1 MPLKRTDL
9 EYTRASL
16 LGSPALCGTIRCMK
30 KPTRKDYQKLSIAA
44 HKKYRGKLS
53 VESTMRITTTDQ
65 LSLAYTPGVAGPCLE
80 IAKDKRLARDL
91 TTAKNTVAIVS
102 DGSAVLG
109 LGDIGPVAALPVM
122 EGKAALLKRFA
133 NVNGFPIVLNERSV
147 EGIVAAVKAIAPT
160 FGAINLEDISAPRCF
175 EIEKRLSAELP
186 IPVMHDDQHG
196 TAVVVLAALIN
207 ALKVTKRK
215 ASETKV
221 VISGA
226 GAAGIATA
234 YLLSRAAIKQIV
246 LVDSEGIVSH
256 HRKGLSASKQA
267 ALAYTNLE
275 NKVGTL
281 SDALKGADVFIGVSK
296 PGVLTTDMVRVM
308 NKKPVIF
315 ALANPTP
322 EIMPDEAVKAGA
334 AVIATGRSDFPNQ
347 VNNSLAFPG
356 IYKGLIES
364 GATRVT
370 DAMKIAAAQA
380 IASLV
385 KKPTATK
392 IVPGPFEKKLA
403 ATVAAAIKKNV

>member
-1 MPLKRTDL
+1 MH
-9 EYTRASL
+9 
-16 LGSPALCGTIRCMK
+16 
-30 KPTRKDYQKLSIAA
+30 IA
-44 HKKYRGKLS
+44 
-53 VESTMRITTTDQ
+53 TTDH

-80 IAKDKRLARDL
+80 IAKDKRLAREL

-122 EGKAALLKRFA
+122 EGKAALMKRFA
-133 NVNGFPIVLNERSV
+133 GVNGFPIVLNERSV
-147 EGIVAAVKAIAPT
+147 DGIVTAIKAIAPT

-175 EIEKRLSAELP
+175 EIERRLSAELS

-234 YLLSRAAIKQIV
+234 YLLSRAAIKHLV

-256 HRKGLSASKQA
+256 QRKGLSPSKQA
-267 ALAYTNLE
+267 ALTYTNLE
-275 NKVGTL
+275 NKQGSL
-281 SDALKGADVFIGVSK
+281 ADALHGADVFIGVSK
-296 PGVLTTDMVRVM
+296 PGILTSSMVQAM
-308 NKKPVIF
+308 NKKPIIF

-322 EIMPDEAVKAGA
+322 EIMPEEALRAGA
-334 AVIATGRSDFPNQ
+334 GVVATGRSDFPNQ

-403 ATVAAAIKKNV
+403 TTVALAIKKNI

>member
-1 MPLKRTDL
+1 
-9 EYTRASL
+9 
-16 LGSPALCGTIRCMK
+16 MK
-30 KPTRKDYQKLSIAA
+30 KPSRKDYQALSIAA

-53 VESTMRITTTDQ
+53 VESKMRIATTND

-80 IAKDKRLARDL
+80 IAKDKRLARTM

-109 LGDIGPVAALPVM
+109 LGDIGPIAALPVM
-122 EGKAALLKRFA
+122 EGKAALMKRFA
-133 NVNGFPIVLNERSV
+133 GVDGFPIVLNERTV
-147 EGIVAAVKAIAPT
+147 DGIVSAIKAIAPT

-175 EIEKRLSAELP
+175 EIERRLTAELP

-215 ASETKV
+215 ASETRI

-226 GAAGIATA
+226 GAAGLATA
-234 YLLSRAAIKQIV
+234 HLLFKAGIKRLV

-256 HRKGLSASKQA
+256 ARKQLSPIKQE
-267 ALAYTNLE
+267 ALSYTNPDGIS
-275 NKVGTL
+275 GTL

-296 PGVLTTDMVRVM
+296 PHVLTPEHIALM
-308 NKKPVIF
+308 NKKPIIF

-322 EIMPDEAVKAGA
+322 EIMPDVALASGA
-334 AVIATGRSDFPNQ
+334 AVVATGRSDFPNQ

-356 IYKGLIES
+356 IYKGLIAS
-364 GATRVT
+364 GATKVT

-385 KKPTATK
+385 KKPTAAK
-392 IVPGPFEKKLA
+392 IVPGPFEKTLA
-403 ATVAAAIKKNV
+403 KAVAAAVTKHV